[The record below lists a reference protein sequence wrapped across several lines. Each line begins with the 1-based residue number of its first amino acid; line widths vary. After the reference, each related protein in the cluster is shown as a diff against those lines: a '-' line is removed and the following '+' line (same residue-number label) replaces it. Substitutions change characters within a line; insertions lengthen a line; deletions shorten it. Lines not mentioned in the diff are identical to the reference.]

1 MKMRKL
7 HSKAR
12 IILRTKINMTL
23 WQHTNKNKKTNIV
36 FFSIADFRSDQTLK
50 TVLQFLTY
58 CRLFNGYLCDYK
70 NNI

>member
-1 MKMRKL
+1 MATHQQKQ
-7 HSKAR
+7 KA
-12 IILRTKINMTL
+12 
-23 WQHTNKNKKTNIV
+23 NIV